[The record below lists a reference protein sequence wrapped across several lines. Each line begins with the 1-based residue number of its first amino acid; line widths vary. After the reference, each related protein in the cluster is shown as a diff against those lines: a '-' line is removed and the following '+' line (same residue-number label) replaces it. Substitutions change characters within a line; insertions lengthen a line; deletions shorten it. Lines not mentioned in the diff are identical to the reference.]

1 MTSNLCGVLFS
12 DIDLGSFVSDN
23 VHGHPE
29 FAIKS
34 FNLKKKLIPTMCK
47 CMVSMA
53 TNNVILK
60 YGGVT
65 TKSFISQL
73 LLSLD
78 HKTWYQIQA
87 LA

>member
-1 MTSNLCGVLFS
+1 MQ
-12 DIDLGSFVSDN
+12 
-23 VHGHPE
+23 
-29 FAIKS
+29 KK
-34 FNLKKKLIPTMCK
+34 FNLKKKLIPAMCK

-53 TNNVILK
+53 TNNAILK
-60 YGGVT
+60 IGGVT

-78 HKTWYQIQA
+78 YKTLYQIQA